1 MSKRGEN
8 IYKRKDGRW
17 EGRYLKDS
25 KKYGYVYGR
34 TYKEV
39 KEKLNYAR
47 LNTEKQKDKTKL
59 AVLCD
64 NWLTRKEQ
72 YIKESSFVKYKS
84 ILERHIKPYFNEIP
98 VNKIDEHTIEAFAK
112 NLTVKGYSAQT
123 VKITLSVLEGVFLY
137 FKIDVSV
144 KRIITKKGQK
154 EIHIL
159 SSNDRLKFEKYLL
172 YGQDAYKIGIL
183 LSLYTGIRIGELC
196 ALKWE
201 DIDLNAGTVKINAT
215 LQRIQDFK
223 GISGNKTRIVITEPK
238 TPSAKRTIPL
248 PVFIIKRLK
257 AVDPKNSSAFL
268 LTGTERFTE
277 PRALTYVFKK
287 YLKESGVPDINF
299 HALRHTFTTRCIEND
314 FEPKALSE
322 ILGHS
327 SVNTTLGIYNHP
339 SLEYKRESINRLTH
353 F

>member
-17 EGRYLKDS
+17 EGRYLKDG

-64 NWLTRKEQ
+64 NWLIYKEQ

-137 FKIDVSV
+137 FKIDVSF
-144 KRIITKKGQK
+144 KRIIPKKGQK

-248 PVFIIKRLK
+248 PVFLIKKLK
-257 AVDPKNSSAFL
+257 AIDPKNGSAFL

-339 SLEYKRESINRLTH
+339 SLEYKRENINRLTH

>member
-25 KKYGYVYGR
+25 KKYGYVYGK

-112 NLTVKGYSAQT
+112 T
-123 VKITLSVLEGVFLY
+123 
-137 FKIDVSV
+137 
-144 KRIITKKGQK
+144 
-154 EIHIL
+154 
-159 SSNDRLKFEKYLL
+159 
-172 YGQDAYKIGIL
+172 
-183 LSLYTGIRIGELC
+183 
-196 ALKWE
+196 
-201 DIDLNAGTVKINAT
+201 
-215 LQRIQDFK
+215 
-223 GISGNKTRIVITEPK
+223 
-238 TPSAKRTIPL
+238 
-248 PVFIIKRLK
+248 
-257 AVDPKNSSAFL
+257 
-268 LTGTERFTE
+268 
-277 PRALTYVFKK
+277 
-287 YLKESGVPDINF
+287 
-299 HALRHTFTTRCIEND
+299 
-314 FEPKALSE
+314 
-322 ILGHS
+322 
-327 SVNTTLGIYNHP
+327 
-339 SLEYKRESINRLTH
+339 
-353 F
+353 